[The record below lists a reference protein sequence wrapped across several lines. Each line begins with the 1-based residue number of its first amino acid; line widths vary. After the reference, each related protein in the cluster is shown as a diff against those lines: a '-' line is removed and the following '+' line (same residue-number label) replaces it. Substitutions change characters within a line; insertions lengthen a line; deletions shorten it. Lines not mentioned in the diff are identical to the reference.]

1 MNLQNTKNKP
11 IVIDRLISNTRG
23 ETLTQCILQKKVP
36 TCRAC
41 RERTVLTN
49 PSLVLQMSV
58 KTFGIRNYILLSNV
72 IKVCWS
78 YADRV
83 SYLAI
88 DA

>member
-1 MNLQNTKNKP
+1 MNVQNTKNMP
-11 IVIDRLISNTRG
+11 IVIDRLISNTGKKKHQGR
-23 ETLTQCILQKKVP
+23 QWAKKVP

-72 IKVCWS
+72 IKVC
-78 YADRV
+78 
-83 SYLAI
+83 
-88 DA
+88 